1 LSGFKK
7 LEIKAGNK
15 NMSPVIV
22 GLIGIALLFFL
33 LFVMRFSI
41 ATGMAVVGF
50 AGLWY
55 LKSFGAASMILSII
69 PFELITDYSFTTLP
83 LFVFMACVLTNV
95 GFGDD
100 LYVAVSRWI
109 GHIRGGLVAA
119 TIASMAVLGA
129 VTPSSMANLTIMG
142 RMAFP
147 EMTRRGYAKTVAAGC
162 IASGAGLGSII
173 PPSGPLIIYG
183 VLTGVSIGKLFVA
196 GILPG
201 ITLAILL
208 IVTAS
213 IICMFN
219 PKLAPPGPK
228 YGWQERFIALG
239 GCIEIII
246 LIIFMLY
253 GIIAGWFTPNEA
265 GATGCVVTILSTFL
279 RKRFSLKMLNQSL
292 KETLLFSG
300 MLYFML
306 AGVFVFTAFCV
317 TSNISISLAA
327 LVDSLHVSRFMV
339 MGFIFVVYFM
349 LGCIMA
355 VPEMIALTLPVFF
368 PVITALGFD
377 PVWFGIELMV
387 LCEIANITPPIA
399 LNVWVLSTVLKD
411 QVSMETIYRGIVPF
425 LLVEVIFLVV
435 LLFLPQI
442 ALFLPGL
449 MK

>member
-1 LSGFKK
+1 
-7 LEIKAGNK
+7 
-15 NMSPVIV
+15 MSPVIA
-22 GLIGIALLFFL
+22 GLIGIGLLFFL

-41 ATGMAVVGF
+41 ATGMAIVGF
-50 AGLWY
+50 AGIWY
-55 LKSFGAASMILSII
+55 LKSLGAAEMQLSII
-69 PFELITDYSFTTLP
+69 PFETITDYSFTTLP
-83 LFVFMACVLTNV
+83 LYVLMACVLTNV

-100 LYVAVSRWI
+100 LFIAVSKWI
-109 GHIRGGLVAA
+109 GHIRGGLTAA
-119 TIASMAVLGA
+119 TTVSMAVLGA
-129 VTPSSMANLTIMG
+129 VTPSSLANLTIMG

-147 EMTRRGYAKTVAAGC
+147 EMTRRGYDKALSAGC
-162 IASGAGLGSII
+162 IASGAGLGTII

-183 VLTGVSIGKLFVA
+183 VLTGVSIGKLFIA

-201 ITLAILL
+201 ITLAIML
-208 IVTAS
+208 IATAS
-213 IICMFN
+213 IMVLFN
-219 PKLAPPGPK
+219 PKLAVPGPK
-228 YGWQERFIALG
+228 YGWQERFTTLG
-239 GCIEIII
+239 GCIEIIL

-279 RKRFSLKMLNQSL
+279 RKRFSWKMLNQSL

-317 TSNISISLAA
+317 MSNISLSLAA
-327 LVDSLHVSRFMV
+327 AVDSLPISPFLV
-339 MGFIFVVYFM
+339 MGFIFIVYFI

-377 PVWFGIELMV
+377 PIWFGIELMV

-399 LNVWVLSTVLKD
+399 LNVWVLSAVLKD
-411 QVSMETIYRGIVPF
+411 QISMETIYRGIFPF
-425 LLVEVIFLVV
+425 LFVEIIFLVV